1 MTTESLRSTASDYH
15 VLRGLLAVPV
25 GCLMLVSAAGNA
37 RWGPL
42 RHDWVFFAAALVLA
56 LSAALINRYYNEH
69 FGRVT
74 PSRSQQ
80 RRGFAAAL
88 LGVALMF
95 PVATLLRSRASWS
108 LDLPVNAIAATF
120 GLLMLGYYAATVR
133 LRPHHLVIWGS
144 LVVVGLAPVW
154 TGGDPSNTGLLL
166 AGIALVINGLL
177 DHRELVR
184 SLRPPA
190 VATVGAGDARE

>member
-25 GCLMLVSAAGNA
+25 GCLLIVSAAGNA

-42 RHDWVFFAAALVLA
+42 RHDWVFVAAALVLA

-74 PSRSQQ
+74 PSPAHQ
-80 RRGFAAAL
+80 RRSAAAAV
-88 LGVALMF
+88 LGVVLML
-95 PVATLLRSRASWS
+95 PVTLLLRSRASWS

-154 TGGDPSNTGLLL
+154 TGGDPSNTGILLT
-166 AGIALVINGLL
+166 GIALIVNGLL

-184 SLRPPA
+184 SLTPTTTA
-190 VATVGAGDARE
+190 AGDADA